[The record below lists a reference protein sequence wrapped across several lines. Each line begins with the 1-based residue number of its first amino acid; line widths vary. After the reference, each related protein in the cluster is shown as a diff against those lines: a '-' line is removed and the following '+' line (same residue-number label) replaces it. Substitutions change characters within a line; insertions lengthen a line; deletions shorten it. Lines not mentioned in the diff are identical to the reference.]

1 MNWVTLG
8 VRRQKHGGD
17 GSGIQRPVDVQHQAE
32 VLDIESERVLA
43 NCQMPWPGVLA
54 LIGVVEFG
62 LGTNSVPSV
71 SITIGIE

>member
-1 MNWVTLG
+1 M
-8 VRRQKHGGD
+8 
-17 GSGIQRPVDVQHQAE
+17 
-32 VLDIESERVLA
+32 DIESERVLA